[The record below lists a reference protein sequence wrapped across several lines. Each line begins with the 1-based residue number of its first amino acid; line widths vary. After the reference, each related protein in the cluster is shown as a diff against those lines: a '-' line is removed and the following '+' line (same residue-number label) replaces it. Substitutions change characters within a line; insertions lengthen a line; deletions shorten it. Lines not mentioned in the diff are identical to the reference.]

1 METRDSGL
9 GCIPKEPEASSS
21 LLFGATY
28 VCRAPAYL
36 DRVDMLSGA
45 PTPGSPRVPQQR
57 ALRLKQGDACTCS
70 PLFLRMGKLRRTGKK
85 AVTHTSGT
93 CKNFFLK
100 KVLFV
105 LFSTIS
111 LWAGRLGFG
120 SVMDEI

>member
-57 ALRLKQGDACTCS
+57 ALRLKQVGADRVLHPGLCTWTLA
-70 PLFLRMGKLRRTGKK
+70 PVET
-85 AVTHTSGT
+85 
-93 CKNFFLK
+93 
-100 KVLFV
+100 VL
-105 LFSTIS
+105 
-111 LWAGRLGFG
+111 
-120 SVMDEI
+120 